1 LNKVNLVVAT
11 TNQGKLKEIKAAL
24 EGLPVRILSLKE
36 LNLNV
41 DYREKG
47 KTFGQNAR
55 GKSLF
60 YSQLTSYLTLT
71 EDSGLEV
78 KALGKAPG
86 VFSARFAGPEADDEK
101 NIAKVLAQLRK
112 VPPAERQARFI
123 CYLCLAQKGKII
135 KCVRG
140 EVRGWITKEKRGGH
154 GFGYD
159 PIFFY
164 RPFGC
169 TFGEIPASKK
179 NLVSHRGRAL
189 RQMRQF
195 LEAFLGAAAKKK
207 AAP

>member
-1 LNKVNLVVAT
+1 MAT

-41 DYREKG
+41 DCPEEG
-47 KTFGQNAR
+47 KTFRQNAHA
-55 GKSLF
+55 KSLF
-60 YSQLTSYLTLT
+60 YSQLTDYLTLA

-86 VFSARFAGPEADDEK
+86 VFSARFAAPEANDEK

-112 VPPAERQARFI
+112 VPPPERQARFI
-123 CYLCLAQKGKII
+123 CYLCLAKKGKII

-140 EVRGWITKEKRGGH
+140 EVRGWITEEKRGGH

-169 TFGEIPASKK
+169 TFGEICVSKK

-189 RQMRQF
+189 RQMRRF
-195 LEAFLGAAAKKK
+195 LEEFFGAAAKRE